1 MTKTTKTLAQLHAE
15 YKAAEGAWRTAM
27 AAAIAGAAAG
37 SAVDMGTPG
46 VRGTVVQNKTR
57 TTDYRVA
64 QELLTVPRL
73 RSVLKDPAIDP
84 DKVADAVRAG
94 KISQD
99 VADMI
104 VKIKPS
110 APFIKVTR

>member
-1 MTKTTKTLAQLHAE
+1 MPETIKTLAELHAA
-15 YKAAEGAWRTAM
+15 YKEAEAAYRTAM
-27 AAAIAGAAAG
+27 AGAIAGLAAG

-46 VRGTVVQNKTR
+46 VRGTVVQNKNR
-57 TTDYRVA
+57 TTNYRAA
-64 QELLTVPRL
+64 QELLTAPRL

-84 DKVADAVRAG
+84 DKVADAVKAG

-104 VKIKPS
+104 VKVKLS